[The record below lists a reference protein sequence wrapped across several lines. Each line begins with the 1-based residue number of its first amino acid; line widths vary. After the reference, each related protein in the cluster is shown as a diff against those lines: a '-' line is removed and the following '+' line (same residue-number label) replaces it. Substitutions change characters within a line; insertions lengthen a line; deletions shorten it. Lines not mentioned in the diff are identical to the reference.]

1 MANEYDDLIQEEKRE
16 ALRQSM
22 FVASKQQPD
31 TEAKLQ
37 MLSARTGV
45 PLDAIRLTAPE
56 VEIHDRLQSFDYE
69 KVLKDSPRLSAWMA
83 DPKNAG
89 VSSDDW
95 ENLSRTEKLF
105 THAKDYLGAAAKGVV
120 GDLAGS
126 IVSGTSSFLDVG
138 ARAIDRPVR
147 DVFGD
152 RVADMFWYEP
162 AKINGVSIDPL
173 SGLKTTGQNL
183 KRLGE
188 FLGPPKER
196 QTLGTDVAAG
206 TGQLAGQIAL
216 FLITGGTA
224 TAAQLLMQGTD
235 VMTEKVAKDISDPA
249 LKDSAIIVGAGVTP
263 LLERL
268 GMDAILNRVPPE
280 IRNRTLRFIA
290 DKVAA
295 GGIEAAQEFV
305 EALLQDTA
313 RYVFSNRDA
322 PILEGVTR
330 EMSAAG
336 LSAAI
341 VRTALGVRGYNR
353 AKQTEDFFKALG
365 DQAGAS
371 KLRERMPERFK
382 ELVEKYTE
390 DGPLRQ
396 VFVPADKFV
405 EYFQSQNIDPGQ
417 MAVELGVSNLKEAVV
432 ANSDVVIP
440 MADFAA
446 RIAPTDHLQ
455 GLMPDLRLRQD
466 EMTAREV
473 KEAKAEAEE
482 RAAEIQEE
490 LRQIN
495 SLAEQEGR
503 LSDAVQQ
510 IVGNVEQQLAKR
522 YTPDTAKQLATA
534 MRGIA
539 VLAQRA
545 NPGADP
551 VAAAQNLWSRY
562 GLNIDSNGASL
573 NNTGQEFAQHIVDQ
587 ASELSQGVPK
597 KGEAGP
603 SEKRGSFRIAPDRTM
618 QISLFEKANLST
630 FLHETG
636 HFYLEV
642 LGDLAEAEGTSQQV
656 KDDYA
661 KSLAFLGVASREEI
675 KVEHHEKWARANEAY
690 MMEGRAP
697 SPELRGVF
705 RRFQAWMKLIYR
717 QLQSLDVKLTDD
729 VRGVFDRIYATD
741 AEIEQAVQDA
751 KLQPLFLDAKTAQM
765 TEVEFE
771 AYRDVIAERTEDAK
785 DALQIKLMR
794 IEKLKRESW
803 WKEERAK
810 IAEKLAEDF
819 DAQPAAQAFSTL
831 TSTESGTKL
840 NKTQLVERYGF
851 DAVKA
856 MPRGYGQGFGAIYSD
871 DGIDIDAAAE
881 IFGYGDADSMILSI
895 KNLPNRSRFIASES
909 NRIMSEQ
916 HGDLLNDIAIAEAAM
931 EALHNEKREQVLK
944 IEIRALNKRV
954 RDVAPIVKFE
964 RRKAQE
970 ELVQEK
976 KERAYERRFLE
987 AEKTSLD
994 AARKKQALEV
1004 ARMPQPAQ
1012 LRDMAAG
1019 IVSTKQ
1025 VRELSPAS
1033 YLIAERKAS
1042 KAAFEAMAKEDFL
1055 SAMVEKNRELLN
1067 HYLYLESSRA
1077 KSEATKI
1084 RNHLDG
1090 LAKDKRRAEI
1100 GKAGHD
1106 YLDQIDAIL
1115 EQYEFKKVSLTEI
1128 GRRESLAAWI
1138 ERQEEEGNAVSI
1150 PQNLIDSSRQV
1161 NWKQVSIDDLRGIYD
1176 AVRNIEHLARLKNKL
1191 IRKGVQLDFEIV
1203 KQSLLDGINNSNFKS
1218 TGELETPNIKGASIK
1233 EKGAAAWLKFDAAH
1247 LKIEQL
1253 VEWLDGGDI
1262 AGAWAKNFF
1271 DLADHAQTLEYDLH
1285 AEVTNEIQKINDSMP
1300 KQWRES
1306 LLDRT
1311 TLRLPGFSKPLTRYD
1326 LISVAM
1332 NMGNAQNMQRL
1343 RDGYGW
1349 TENDF
1354 NTIKQTLR
1362 GDDMRFVQGMWDAI
1376 EKLWPHM
1383 AALEKRVSG
1392 LEPEKVLAQEIEIA
1406 DTVWRGG
1413 YFPLVYDP
1421 RKSGFGE
1428 KQADETESVQQFMAK
1443 GYGRAATNKGA
1454 TKARVDELKAP
1465 VLLDYEQVLT
1475 SHVAKVIKDISHREA
1490 VMSFNKILKDKDVK
1504 EALID
1509 RLGEAKYQQ
1518 MNKWVQRLVNDRAD
1532 SLHQTS
1538 GLAGFLMKA
1547 RTNTAIVTMGWK
1559 ISTMLAQGAGY
1570 FSAMDNVKPQF
1581 LMSASVQFAMS
1592 PKITW
1597 GMVQEKSGE
1606 MRHRADTLERDVKDA
1621 LLRMRGEE
1629 GLSADVRRTAFF
1641 LTSMADR
1648 AISTQVWVGGYNQA
1662 LAEGKAE
1669 EDAIRAGDRA
1679 VRLSQGAGGAKD
1691 LSAVQG
1697 SNELMRLLTMYY
1709 TPFNVLYARLRD
1721 VGHQASIKGIGYLPA
1736 AVARSIA
1743 LVILPAILGDLL
1755 AGRGPDDEEDATWWA
1770 IRKSLL
1776 YPLASIPVLRDFSG
1790 YLEAAI
1796 IGISGEG
1803 EMKFPPNYKLSPI
1816 VGAIEKIA
1824 KAPGKVVSAIEGDKE
1839 ADDVAWDIF
1848 ESSGI
1853 VLGLPTA
1860 QPRITGEY
1868 IFDLISGDADP
1879 ENAPDMLRD
1888 MLFRRDKK

>member
-45 PLDAIRLTAPE
+45 PLDAVRLTAPE
-56 VEIHDRLQSFDYE
+56 VEVHDRLQSFDYE
-69 KVLKDSPRLSAWMA
+69 KVLKDNPRLSAWMA
-83 DPKNAG
+83 DPKNSG

-147 DVFGD
+147 GVFGD

-162 AKINGVSIDPL
+162 AKINGISIDPL

-216 FLITGGTA
+216 FLMTGGTA

-295 GGIEAAQEFV
+295 GGIEAAQEFT

-353 AKQTEDFFKALG
+353 AKQTEDFFTALG

-396 VFVPADKFV
+396 VFVPAEKFV

-417 MAVELGVSNLKEAVV
+417 MAMELGVSNLKEAVV

-466 EMTAREV
+466 EMTAREA

-482 RAAEIQEE
+482 RATEIQEE

-495 SLAEQEGR
+495 NLAEQEGR

-522 YTPDTAKQLATA
+522 YTPDTAKQLSTV

-545 NPGADP
+545 SPDTDP
-551 VAAAQNLWSRY
+551 VAAAQNLWSKY
-562 GLNIDSNGASL
+562 GLIIDANGASL
-573 NNTGQEFAQHIVDQ
+573 NNTGQEFAQHIVDR
-587 ASELSQGVPK
+587 AGELSQGVPK

-630 FLHETG
+630 FLHESG

-642 LGDLAEAEGTSQQV
+642 IGDLAEAEGTSQQV

-661 KSLAFLGVASREEI
+661 KALAFLGVGSRAEI

-690 MMEGRAP
+690 MMEGSAP
-697 SPELRGVF
+697 SLELRGVF

-717 QLQSLDVKLTDD
+717 QLQSLDVKLTDE

-741 AEIEQAVQDA
+741 AEIDQAEKDA

-765 TEVEFE
+765 TDVEFD
-771 AYRDVIAERTEDAK
+771 AYRSVLAERTEDAK
-785 DALQIKLMR
+785 DALQLKLMR
-794 IEKLKRESW
+794 IEKLKRETW

-810 IAEKLAEDF
+810 LAEKLASDF

-831 TSTESGTKL
+831 TSTEGTKL
-840 NKTQLVERYGF
+840 NKAQLIERYGS

-856 MPRGYGQGFGAIYSD
+856 LPRGYGQGLGAIYSD
-871 DGIDIDAAAE
+871 EGIDIDSAAE
-881 IFGYGDADSMILSI
+881 IFGYGDADSMILAI

-944 IEIRALNKRV
+944 IELRALNKSIQGV
-954 RDVAPIVKFE
+954 AVNTAPI
-964 RRKAQE
+964 RNLAIQIIG
-970 ELVQEK
+970 Q
-976 KERAYERRFLE
+976 
-987 AEKTSLD
+987 
-994 AARKKQALEV
+994 KQ
-1004 ARMPQPAQ
+1004 
-1012 LRDMAAG
+1012 
-1019 IVSTKQ
+1019 I
-1025 VRELSPAS
+1025 RELSPYS
-1033 YLIAERKAS
+1033 YLIAERKAAREAF
-1042 KAAFEAMAKEDFL
+1042 KEMTEGGNRIAAFQHKQ
-1055 SAMVEKNRELLN
+1055 RELLN
-1067 HYLYLESSRA
+1067 HYLYLASSRA

-1090 LAKDKRRAEI
+1090 LTKDKRRADI

-1150 PQNLIDSSRQV
+1150 PQNLIDSSRQI
-1161 NWKQVSIDDLRGIYD
+1161 NWKQISIDDLRGIYD

-1191 IRKGVQLDFEIV
+1191 IRKGKQLDFEIV

-1233 EKGAAAWLKFDAAH
+1233 EKGAAAWRKFDAAH

-1354 NTIKQTLR
+1354 TTIKQTLR

-1406 DTVWRGG
+1406 DVVWRGG

-1428 KQADETESVQQFMAK
+1428 KQADEAESVQQFMAK

-1490 VMSFNKILKDKDVK
+1490 VMSFNKILKDKDIK
-1504 EALID
+1504 KSLID

-1662 LAEGKAE
+1662 LAEGKVE
-1669 EDAIRAGDRA
+1669 EDAVRAGDRA

-1709 TPFNVLYARLRD
+1709 TPFNVLYNRLRD

-1755 AGRGPDDEEDATWWA
+1755 AGRGLDDEEDKTWWA

-1790 YLEAAI
+1790 YLEAALI
-1796 IGISGEG
+1796 KVSGEG
-1803 EMKFPPNYKLSPI
+1803 EMKFPPSYKLSPI

-1824 KAPGKVVSAIEGDKE
+1824 KAPGKVISAIEGDKE

-1879 ENAPDMLRD
+1879 ENAPEILRD
-1888 MLFRRDKK
+1888 LLFRRDKK

>member
-56 VEIHDRLQSFDYE
+56 VEMHDRLQSFDYE
-69 KVLKDSPRLSAWMA
+69 KILKESPRLSAWMA
-83 DPKNAG
+83 DPKNSG

-105 THAKDYLGAAAKGVV
+105 THSKDYLGASAKGVI
-120 GDLAGS
+120 GDLVGG
-126 IVSGTSSFLDVG
+126 IVSGASSYLDVG
-138 ARAIDRPVR
+138 ARAIDRPIRGVL
-147 DVFGD
+147 GD

-162 AKINGVSIDPL
+162 AKINGISIDPL
-173 SGLKTTGQNL
+173 SGLKATGQNL

-224 TAAQLLMQGTD
+224 TATQLLMQGTD

-268 GMDAILNRVPPE
+268 GIDALLNRVPPE

-295 GGIEAAQEFV
+295 GGIEAAQEFA

-341 VRTALGVRGYNR
+341 VRTALGIRGYNK
-353 AKQTEDFFKALG
+353 AKQTEDFFTALG

-382 ELVEKYTE
+382 ELIEKYTE

-405 EYFQSQNIDPGQ
+405 EYFQSQNIDPSQ
-417 MAVELGVSNLKEAVV
+417 MAMELGVSNLKEAVI

-466 EMTAREV
+466 EMTAREA
-473 KEAKAEAEE
+473 KEAKAEVEE
-482 RAAEIQEE
+482 RATEIQEE

-503 LSDAVQQ
+503 LSDAVQH

-522 YTPDTAKQLATA
+522 YTPDTAKQLSTV

-545 NPGADP
+545 SPDTDP
-551 VAAAQNLWSRY
+551 VAAAQNLWSKY
-562 GLNIDSNGASL
+562 GLIIDANGTAL
-573 NNTGQEFAQHIVDQ
+573 NNVGKEFVQTIAQPDEFLQ
-587 ASELSQGVPK
+587 KVPSK
-597 KGEAGP
+597 EIRPP
-603 SEKRGSFRIAPDRTM
+603 SEKLGSFRIAPDRTM

-630 FLHETG
+630 FLHESG

-642 LGDLAEAEGTSQQV
+642 IGDLAESEGTSQQV

-661 KSLAFLGVASREEI
+661 KALAFLGVGSRSEI

-690 MMEGRAP
+690 MMEGRSP
-697 SPELRGVF
+697 SPELLGVF

-717 QLQSLDVKLTDD
+717 QLQSLDVKLTNE

-741 AEIEQAVQDA
+741 AEIDQAVQDA

-765 TEVEFE
+765 TDIEFE
-771 AYRDVIAERTEDAK
+771 AYRNVISERTEDAK
-785 DALQIKLMR
+785 DALQLKLMR
-794 IEKLKRESW
+794 IEKLKRETW

-810 IAEKLAEDF
+810 LAEKLASDF
-819 DAQPAAQAFSTL
+819 DAQPSAQAFSTL
-831 TSTESGTKL
+831 ISTEGIKL
-840 NKTQLVERYGF
+840 NKVQLIDRYGS

-856 MPRGYGQGFGAIYSD
+856 LPRGYGQGFGAIYSD
-871 DGIDIDAAAE
+871 EGIDIDSAAE
-881 IFGYGDADSMILSI
+881 IFSYGDADSMILSI
-895 KNLPNRSRFIASES
+895 KNLPNRARFIASES

-931 EALHNEKREQVLK
+931 EALHNDKREQVLK
-944 IEIRALNKRV
+944 IELRALNKRV
-954 RDVAPIVKFE
+954 RDISPIVKFE

-970 ELVQEK
+970 ELGQEK

-987 AEKTSLD
+987 AEKSSLD

-1042 KAAFEAMAKEDFL
+1042 KAAFESMAKEDFL

-1067 HYLYLESSRA
+1067 HYLYLESSSA

-1090 LAKDKRRAEI
+1090 LTKDKKRAEI

-1115 EQYEFKKVSLTEI
+1115 EQYEFKKVSLTEL
-1128 GRRESLAAWI
+1128 GRRESLAAWV
-1138 ERQEEEGNAVSI
+1138 ERQEEDGNAISI
-1150 PQNLIDSSRQV
+1150 PQNLIDSSRKA
-1161 NWKQVSIDDLRGIYD
+1161 NWRQISIDDLRGIYD

-1191 IRKGVQLDFEIV
+1191 IRKGKQLDFEIV

-1218 TGELETPNIKGASIK
+1218 TGELETPNIKSASIK
-1233 EKGAAAWLKFDAAH
+1233 EKGAAAWRKFDAAH

-1253 VEWLDGGDI
+1253 VEWLDDGDI

-1285 AEVTNEIQKINDSMP
+1285 TEVTNEIQKINDSMP

-1311 TLRLPGFSKPLTRYD
+1311 TLKLLGFSKPLTRYD

-1354 NTIKQTLR
+1354 NIIKQTLR

-1376 EKLWPHM
+1376 EKLWPYM

-1392 LEPEKVLAQEIEIA
+1392 LEPEKVIAQEIEIA
-1406 DTVWRGG
+1406 GVIWRGG

-1454 TKARVDELKAP
+1454 TKTRVDELKAP

-1504 EALID
+1504 ESLID

-1518 MNKWVQRLVNDRAD
+1518 MNKWVQRLVSDRAD
-1532 SLHQTS
+1532 SLHQAS

-1559 ISTMLAQGAGY
+1559 ISTMLSQGAGY

-1581 LMSASVQFAMS
+1581 LMNASIQFATS
-1592 PKITW
+1592 PKTTW

-1662 LAEGKAE
+1662 LAEGKIE
-1669 EDAIRAGDRA
+1669 EDAVRAGDRA

-1691 LSAVQG
+1691 LSAIQG

-1721 VGHQASIKGIGYLPA
+1721 VGHQTSVKGIGYLPA

-1755 AGRGPDDEEDATWWA
+1755 AGRGPDDDEDETWWA

-1790 YLEAAI
+1790 YLEAALI
-1796 IGISGEG
+1796 KISGEG
-1803 EMKFPPNYKLSPI
+1803 EMKFPPSYKLSPI

-1824 KAPGKVVSAIEGDKE
+1824 KAPGKVISAIEGDKD

-1848 ESSGI
+1848 ESSGT

-1860 QPRITGEY
+1860 QTRITGEY

-1879 ENAPDMLRD
+1879 ENAPEILRD
-1888 MLFRRDKK
+1888 LLFRRDKK